1 MMTTRE
7 TKTKTLEVATNAEWL
22 NLYWLG
28 DLLEGVEDFDED
40 EAAATFASALVEA
53 LEDAGFDVV
62 HAKGQRTTCHGW
74 NGFNLFRH
82 KMGPVGTFDDLGD
95 SERDKVWD
103 AIDLAATVFPYAPPV
118 DYWGNQ

>member
-7 TKTKTLEVATNAEWL
+7 TKTLEVATNAEWL

-28 DLLEGVEDFDED
+28 DLLDGVEDFDED
-40 EAAATFASALVEA
+40 EAAATFAAALVES

-95 SERDKVWD
+95 SQRDKVWD